1 MDMQASQ
8 RENNMRSAL
17 STGTRKFVFEIKRLC
32 PEEDQM
38 RSGNMKT
45 RLLLVDD
52 HAVVRSGLRMLLG
65 SHAELEIAGEAGTAE
80 DALQK
85 AGELRPDLI
94 LMDIGLPDK
103 TGIEATREIKRNF
116 PDVRILALTIHE
128 DEEYFFQ
135 MLDAGASGYVPKRA
149 APEELLS
156 AIRVAAAGEVY
167 LYPSMAKLLVRDF
180 LNIERP
186 AGERPNLD
194 GLTDREREVLTHLAE
209 GVSNDEIAVTL
220 VISPRTVERHRENI
234 MRKLNLHSR
243 SELVR
248 YAIRKG
254 IIKA

>member
-1 MDMQASQ
+1 
-8 RENNMRSAL
+8 
-17 STGTRKFVFEIKRLC
+17 
-32 PEEDQM
+32 
-38 RSGNMKT
+38 MKT

-52 HAVVRSGLRMLLG
+52 HAVVRSGLRMLLSG
-65 SHAELEIAGEAGTAE
+65 HAELEIAGEAETAE

-85 AGELRPDLI
+85 VGELRPDLV

-103 TGIEATREIKRNF
+103 TGIETTREIKRNF
-116 PDVRILALTIHE
+116 PDVKIVALTIHE
-128 DEEYFFQ
+128 DEEYFFK

-149 APEELLS
+149 APDELLT

-167 LYPSMAKLLVRDF
+167 LYPSMAKFLVRDF

-186 AGERPNLD
+186 AEEKPNLD
-194 GLTDREREVLTHLAE
+194 GLTNREREILTLLAE
-209 GVSNDEIAVTL
+209 GASNDQIAASL
-220 VISPRTVERHRENI
+220 VISRNTVERHREHI